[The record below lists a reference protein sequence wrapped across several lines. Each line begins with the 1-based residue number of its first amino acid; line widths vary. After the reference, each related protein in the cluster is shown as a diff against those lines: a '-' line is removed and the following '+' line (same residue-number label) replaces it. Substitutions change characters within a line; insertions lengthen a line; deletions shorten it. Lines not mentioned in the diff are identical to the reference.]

1 MSQRCRM
8 HVHWGG
14 ELPRSRLFGGAR
26 APSQEAEPIGEN
38 AYEFAAL
45 LQAMQ
50 ALPCILPA
58 GEDAA
63 PVATASATPAAV
75 PNGDAGVGFPRQAVE
90 VSHKPECRFGQALAD
105 SPLGIVQPAVPQ
117 ASGPETSQVSPIA
130 EALMPEGGRG
140 GVQSRFGEFA
150 PPSGADGLQGLHA
163 GALPAVVAA
172 GGAVGSEQGSP
183 PTLQGVAGQ
192 HALETQLRALFLQE
206 LMRSA
211 TAGHSEHPPA
221 VAHMR
226 VELPQWGTLALS
238 VAVAEDSVRVQ
249 AETESS
255 ELGRTLGSNAAEL
268 ERMLAGRQLR
278 LELLEV
284 RVRSSEMG
292 FSGGS
297 LPRGNPDAR
306 EYRERHRFVSSFQW
320 HRDAVVAA
328 QTSQD
333 VTPSAEAVNAR
344 G

>member
-8 HVHWGG
+8 HVRWGG
-14 ELPRSRLFGGAR
+14 ELPRSQPFGGTR
-26 APSQEAEPIGEN
+26 TPSQQGEPVGEN
-38 AYEFAAL
+38 AYGFAAL

-50 ALPCILPA
+50 MLPRILPG

-63 PVATASATPAAV
+63 PGATASALPTAV
-75 PNGDAGVGFPRQAVE
+75 PNGDAGFGFPHQTARAF
-90 VSHKPECRFGQALAD
+90 HKPECGLGQALMD
-105 SPLGIVQPAVPQ
+105 NPLGAAQPAVPQ
-117 ASGPETSQVSPIA
+117 ASGPETSQANPAA
-130 EALMPEGGRG
+130 EVLLPEGGQG
-140 GVQSRFGEFA
+140 EAQARFGEFA
-150 PPSGADGLQGLHA
+150 PPNGADGLQGVHA
-163 GALPAVVAA
+163 GAFSAVITASA
-172 GGAVGSEQGSP
+172 AVGSEQGSP
-183 PTLQGVAGQ
+183 PTLQGVTGQ
-192 HALETQLRALFLQE
+192 HALEMQLRTLFLQE

-211 TAGHSEHPPA
+211 AAGRSEHPPA

-255 ELGRTLGSNAAEL
+255 ELGRTLGSNTAEL

-297 LPRGNPDAR
+297 LPQGNPDAQ
-306 EYRERHRFVSSFQW
+306 EYRERHRFVSSFRW
-320 HRDAVVAA
+320 HRNAA
-328 QTSQD
+328 AATSQD
-333 VTPSAEAVNAR
+333 VTPSTGAVHAK

>member
-8 HVHWGG
+8 HVRWGG
-14 ELPRSRLFGGAR
+14 ELPRSQPFGGTR
-26 APSQEAEPIGEN
+26 TPSQQAEPIGEN
-38 AYEFAAL
+38 AYGFAAL

-50 ALPCILPA
+50 MLPYILPA

-63 PVATASATPAAV
+63 PVATASAPPAVA
-75 PNGDAGVGFPRQAVE
+75 PNGGAGVGFPHQAAGI
-90 VSHKPECRFGQALAD
+90 SHKPESGLGQALTD

-117 ASGPETSQVSPIA
+117 ASGPETSQASPIA
-130 EALMPEGGRG
+130 EVLVPEGGQG
-140 GVQSRFGEFA
+140 EAQARFTGFA

-163 GALPAVVAA
+163 GAFSAVVAA
-172 GGAVGSEQGSP
+172 GGAVGSEQGSS
-183 PTLQGVAGQ
+183 PTLQGITGT
-192 HALETQLRALFLQE
+192 LETQLRALFLQE

-211 TAGHSEHPPA
+211 AAGRGEHPPA

-297 LPRGNPDAR
+297 LPHGNSDAR
-306 EYRERHRFVSSFQW
+306 EYQERRRFVSSFQW
-320 HRDAVVAA
+320 HRGAAAAA

-333 VTPSAEAVNAR
+333 VTPSTGAVNAR